1 MKNGFLKR
9 LLFFGTKLL
18 GNKDAK
24 ALGDSLNGP
33 QNQPVY
39 RLYSAECCQRIHSKY
54 FSYNGRIS
62 HRIKLLKY
70 ISQHQRQCKT

>member
-9 LLFFGTKLL
+9 LLFFSTKLL

-39 RLYSAECCQRIHSKY
+39 RLYSAECANASTPSIFPTMAVSA
-54 FSYNGRIS
+54 
-62 HRIKLLKY
+62 
-70 ISQHQRQCKT
+70 TV

>member
-39 RLYSAECCQRIHSKY
+39 LVAYAEKMTPLFLESFRV
-54 FSYNGRIS
+54 GE
-62 HRIKLLKY
+62 
-70 ISQHQRQCKT
+70 